1 MIAHTRCPARLVQI
15 VCLVFAAWC
24 LAGFPI
30 RSATAERAEAW
41 AVLEAP
47 GTVAIMRHALAPG
60 TGDPAD
66 FTLGDCGTQRNLNAA
81 GRRQARAIGAAFRKH
96 GIEVDKVLTSQWCRC
111 RDTARLL
118 DLAPVEPFPAL
129 NSFFEDRSTADAQT
143 EELRRFLAEQSERRK
158 LVLVTHQV
166 NITALTGVFPA
177 SGEIVVIEA
186 ADDGEVTVRGRVRID
201 AGPSPRLDKDD
212 RASRNGKSGPGF
224 HFLFSRLTFVPGKNS
239 IK

>member
-1 MIAHTRCPARLVQI
+1 MVVLTLTAL
-15 VCLVFAAWC
+15 C
-24 LAGFPI
+24 LASLPT
-30 RSATAERAEAW
+30 RSVSGESAEAW
-41 AVLEAP
+41 AALQEP

-81 GRRQARAIGAAFRKH
+81 GRRQARAIGAAFRDH

-143 EELRRFLAEQSERRK
+143 QELRRFLAEQPGSRK

-177 SGEIVVIEA
+177 SGEVVVIEA

-201 AGPSPRLDKDD
+201 AGP
-212 RASRNGKSGPGF
+212 
-224 HFLFSRLTFVPGKNS
+224 
-239 IK
+239 